1 MAYNEINYKQREIIM
16 NEAKKCSCCSEE
28 IFNAVPSVIG
38 EYVCYC
44 SKVTE
49 ADIAEA
55 MQKNGANTVEEV
67 IQVTGAMKNCNCKVN
82 NPKGTC
88 CYPDVVQ
95 VFNKYKRQ
103 RLDIALKK
111 KFENPVRLLEL
122 SPSQTLLRIGLQNG
136 QIVCD
141 IGAGSGI
148 FTIPAATLTENT
160 VFALEINDELIPVIR
175 EKAGALN
182 LGNVQVL
189 KVEGNDFGLETGSV
203 DLALLVAIF
212 HEISNKEQFLEEV
225 VRILADHGKVA
236 VIEFHKRDTPMGPPL
251 SHRVSRNAL
260 LVHFEKA
267 GSYLQEEFELGPNY
281 YCAVLQKDSTRKKAG
296 LY

>member
-1 MAYNEINYKQREIIM
+1 
-16 NEAKKCSCCSEE
+16 
-28 IFNAVPSVIG
+28 
-38 EYVCYC
+38 
-44 SKVTE
+44 
-49 ADIAEA
+49 
-55 MQKNGANTVEEV
+55 
-67 IQVTGAMKNCNCKVN
+67 MKN
-82 NPKGTC
+82 
-88 CYPDVVQ
+88 
-95 VFNKYKRQ
+95 
-103 RLDIALKK
+103 
-111 KFENPVRLLEL
+111 KFENPVRLQEL
-122 SPSQTLLRIGLQNG
+122 KPEETLLRIGLQNG